1 MVRIVSLFAVTLGA
15 AAENDFCCYYP
26 VAKKLSGCDVC
37 EEKAFDTD
45 GRSDCESDQ
54 DNTWCP
60 SASPSPSPTPSPS
73 PSPSPSGSCPDGW
86 QKATWTGY
94 ESYPRCC
101 PENPNYDPSAP
112 KDECD
117 DYSGCKYSGL
127 FAFHECSGKDG
138 QCSLSWVQNHA
149 IVSFFTTSGEHKQFK
164 DKKIRVQALGQTAE
178 VLVAD
183 TCGDHDCGGCCTKN
197 AKKHGGALIDM
208 EFFTVQKYWPDIKEP
223 AENLD
228 SVICWQPASDA
239 KMV

>member
-1 MVRIVSLFAVTLGA
+1 MSTMSMLAMALGV
-15 AAENDFCCYYP
+15 AAEQDICCYYP
-26 VAKKLSGCDVC
+26 VAKSLSGCDAC

-45 GRSDCESDQ
+45 GQSDCESDQ

-60 SASPSPSPTPSPS
+60 SGSPTPSPS
-73 PSPSPSGSCPDGW
+73 PSPAPSGSCPDGW
-86 QKATWTGY
+86 REATWTAY

-127 FAFHECSGKDG
+127 FEFHSCSGTDG
-138 QCSLSWVQNHA
+138 QCSLPWVQQHG
-149 IVSFFTTSGEHKQFK
+149 IVSFFTTSGEHKQYG
-164 DKKIRVQALGQTAE
+164 DKSIRVLAQGQTAE

-183 TCGDHDCGGCCTKN
+183 TCGDDDCDGCCTEN

-208 EFFTVQKYWPDIKEP
+208 EWYTVLKHWPSINPE
-223 AENLD
+223 ELE
-228 SVICWQPASDA
+228 SVICWQPASA
-239 KMV
+239 AALV